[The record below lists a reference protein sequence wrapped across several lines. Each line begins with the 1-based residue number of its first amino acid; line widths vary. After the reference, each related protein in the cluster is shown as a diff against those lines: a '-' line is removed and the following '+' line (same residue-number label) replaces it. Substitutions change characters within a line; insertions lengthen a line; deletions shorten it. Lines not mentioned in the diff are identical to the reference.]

1 MTVRSSRETLESLRV
16 TLQKLEQTTDA
27 TADGRDVAELQQ
39 ILLNRIAELEA
50 LNALQPAGADTSNV
64 SAPSDLPHLAA
75 VTEEEATKDVMDTM
89 SLEKLN

>member
-27 TADGRDVAELQQ
+27 TADGRDVAELKQ

-50 LNALQPAGADTSNV
+50 LNALQPADPDPAIT

-75 VTEEEATKDVMDTM
+75 VTEEEPAKAVMDTI
-89 SLEKLN
+89 SLEKLD

>member
-27 TADGRDVAELQQ
+27 TADGRDVAELKQ

-50 LNALQPAGADTSNV
+50 LNALQPPDVDLAMA
-64 SAPSDLPHLAA
+64 SAPSELPHLVA
-75 VTEEEATKDVMDTM
+75 VTEEEPAKDVMDTI
-89 SLEKLN
+89 SLEKLD